1 MDKKDALTVLG
12 LGLVSLGLYMIY
24 APLAP
29 IAVGCFILYAVA
41 NG

>member
-1 MDKKDALTVLG
+1 MDKKDILTLLG
-12 LGLVSLGLYMIY
+12 LGLVSLGFYMIY

-29 IAVGCFILYAVA
+29 IAVGSFILYAVA